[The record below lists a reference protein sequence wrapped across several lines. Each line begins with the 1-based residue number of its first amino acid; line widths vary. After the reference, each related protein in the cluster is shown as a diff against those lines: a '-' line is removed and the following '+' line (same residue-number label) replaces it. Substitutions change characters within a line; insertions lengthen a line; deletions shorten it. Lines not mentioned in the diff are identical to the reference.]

1 MNEFIKNETVGLF
14 DNSKTININLYK
26 EGLSDVSKIIKEMIK
41 IKNETNRKINKRR
54 KVYTIEDKLSLNQI
68 SSTLGFSITK
78 HHIKDYSL
86 VDEVITNIEEFEAA
100 IKTDLFDY
108 YFDKYIN
115 ILIDKEIDINDES
128 TIKINS
134 DIIYIE
140 LIDSIEKDIFENKFS
155 SIEIDK
161 RKTYLNS
168 ITAYVFYECKFLIPI
183 KEEEL

>member
-1 MNEFIKNETVGLF
+1 MNESIKTGDIGLF
-14 DNSKTININLYK
+14 DNSKTINLNLYK
-26 EGLSDVSKIIKEMIK
+26 EELSNISKIIKEMIK
-41 IKNETNRKINKRR
+41 IKNEINREIKKRR

-68 SSTLGFSITK
+68 SSTLGVGIKK
-78 HHIKDYSL
+78 HHIQDYSL
-86 VDEVITNIEEFEAA
+86 IDEVITNIEEFEAA
-100 IKTDLFDY
+100 IKTELFDY
-108 YFDKYIN
+108 YFDKYIY
-115 ILIDKEIDINDES
+115 ILINKEIDINDES

-134 DIIYIE
+134 DIIYLE
-140 LIDSIEKDIFENKFS
+140 LIDSIEKDIFENKSS